1 MKFRLRQTLDLP
13 LQDQLQAEANAWREA
28 GLERKLVFPGEGVV
42 DFTSS
47 DYLGLARDERVV
59 RAAKEAADEFGVG
72 APGARLLN
80 GNYPVHEQAEVE
92 AARWMG
98 SEAALLFPSGW
109 QANLALLTTFADRLD
124 VLFCDSLNHAS
135 LIDAARL
142 SRARVEVFAH
152 NNLDALD
159 AALALHPAAR
169 RRIVVVEDVY
179 SMDGDRAPL
188 QALLQLCQKRNAY
201 LILDMAHAAGLYPV
215 EGDMHPRLLA
225 RMFTG
230 GKALGVAGGM
240 VCASRLAID
249 ALINH
254 GRSFVF
260 TTAVPPMIAAGLRRA
275 MQIAQAEPEHA
286 QTVFARADLLRTL
299 FADAGME
306 CPGESPIVPVM
317 IGDSARSMAVAE
329 KVREAGFEVRAVRPP
344 TVLEG
349 SSRLRIVV
357 HAAHSEEQIRGLA
370 TAVLSALREERRRT
384 LVEDTPPTPSA
395 TPLIVCG
402 TDTDVGK
409 TVVSALLVRA
419 SLRHHQ
425 ATHYLKPVQTGM
437 DSDTDTVQKLSGI
450 DASEI
455 VAPLV
460 HFPHPAS
467 VDQAAEE
474 AGEIVEMESVLL
486 AAQKLF
492 QGAPKAA
499 WIVESAGGLL
509 VPWNAKQD
517 QADFL
522 AALNAPVV
530 LVARSGLGTL
540 NHTLLTLE
548 ALAARRISVRALFL
562 VGQPHPQ
569 NRASLERRLPYLP
582 IFEVPWF
589 KDLRTEHLDF
599 WLNGEPQLHHLLQQ
613 LF

>member
-1 MKFRLRQTLDLP
+1 M
-13 LQDQLQAEANAWREA
+13 QDQLRAEADAWREA
-28 GLERKLVFPGEGVV
+28 GLERKLVFQDDGVV

-80 GNYPVHEQAEVE
+80 GNYPIHEQAEVE

-109 QANLALLTTFADRLD
+109 QANFALLTTFADRLD

-135 LIDAARL
+135 LIDASRL

-152 NNLDALD
+152 NDLDALD

-188 QALLQLCQKRNAY
+188 QAMLRLCEKHDAY

-240 VCASRLAID
+240 VCASRVAIET
-249 ALINH
+249 LINH

-286 QTVFARADLLRTL
+286 QTVFTRASLLREL
-299 FADAGME
+299 FAQADIE

-317 IGDSARSMAVAE
+317 VGASDRAMVVAE
-329 KVREAGFEVRAVRPP
+329 KVRTAGFEVRAVRPP
-344 TVLEG
+344 TVPEG

-357 HAAHSEEQIRGLA
+357 HAAHSEEEIHGLA
-370 TAVLSALREERRRT
+370 TAVIAAMSEERRRE
-384 LVEDTPPTPSA
+384 LVEENPTPPSA
-395 TPLIVCG
+395 TPLVVCG

-419 SLRHHQ
+419 SMRYNQ
-425 ATHYLKPVQTGM
+425 TTRYLKPIQTGL
-437 DSDTDTVQKLSGI
+437 DSDTDTVQKLSGL
-450 DASEI
+450 DSAQLAQPI
-455 VAPLV
+455 VQFPL
-460 HFPHPAS
+460 PAS
-467 VDQAAEE
+467 VDQAAQE
-474 AGEIVEMESVLL
+474 AGEVVAMESVLQ
-486 AAQKLF
+486 AARKLF
-492 QGAPKAA
+492 AAAPHAA
-499 WIVESAGGLL
+499 WIVEGAGGLR
-509 VPWNAKQD
+509 VPWNATQD

-522 AALNAPVV
+522 AALNAPVI
-530 LVARSGLGTL
+530 LVGRSGLGTL

-569 NRASLERRLPYLP
+569 NRNSLAQRLPHLL

-589 KDLRTEHLDF
+589 KDLQTEHLDF
-599 WLNGEPQLHHLLQQ
+599 WIDGEPQLHQLLKQ

>member
-1 MKFRLRQTLDLP
+1 M
-13 LQDQLQAEANAWREA
+13 QDQLRAEADAWREA
-28 GLERKLVFPGEGVV
+28 GLERKLVFPEAGVV

-109 QANLALLTTFADRLD
+109 QANLALLTTFAGRLD
-124 VLFCDSLNHAS
+124 VLFCDALNHAS
-135 LIDAARL
+135 LIDASRL

-152 NNLDALD
+152 NDLAALD

-188 QALLQLCQKRNAY
+188 QALLQLCEQHDAY
-201 LILDMAHAAGLYPV
+201 LILDMAHAAGLYPA

-240 VCASRLAID
+240 VCASRLAIET
-249 ALINH
+249 LVNH

-286 QTVFARADLLRTL
+286 LTVFERAGLLRQL
-299 FADAGME
+299 LDEAGIK
-306 CPGESPIVPVM
+306 CTGESPIVPVM
-317 IGDSARSMAVAE
+317 VGESARAMAVAE
-329 KVREAGFEVRAVRPP
+329 KVRHAGFEVRAVRPP
-344 TVLEG
+344 TVAEG

-357 HAAHSEEQIRGLA
+357 HAAHSEAQVRGLA
-370 TAVLSALREERRRT
+370 HAVIAAMEEEKRRTAVEVDVPSSCAIP
-384 LVEDTPPTPSA
+384 LV
-395 TPLIVCG
+395 VCG

-419 SLRHHQ
+419 CTRQNRSTQ
-425 ATHYLKPVQTGM
+425 YLKPVQTGL
-437 DSDTDTVQKLSGI
+437 DSDTNTVQKLSGI
-450 DASEI
+450 SSDQLAEPI
-455 VAPLV
+455 V
-460 HFPHPAS
+460 HFPLPAS

-474 AGEIVEMESVLL
+474 AGEIVELQVIVD
-486 AAQKLF
+486 AAQRLF
-492 QGAPKAA
+492 RESPKSA
-499 WIVESAGGLL
+499 WIVEGAGGLR

-517 QADFL
+517 QADFMT
-522 AALNAPVV
+522 ALDAPVV

-569 NRASLERRLPYLP
+569 NRASLERRLPRLP

-589 KDLRTEHLDF
+589 KDLQTEHLDF
-599 WLNGEPQLHHLLQQ
+599 WLDGEPQLHHLLQE